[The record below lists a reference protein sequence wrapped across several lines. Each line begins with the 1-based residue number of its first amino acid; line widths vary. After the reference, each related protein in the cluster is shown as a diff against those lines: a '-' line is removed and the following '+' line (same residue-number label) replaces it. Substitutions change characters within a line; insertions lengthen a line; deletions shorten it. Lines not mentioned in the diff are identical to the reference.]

1 MLGDTIWTFG
11 ACSESVTALGLQG
24 FLAAMHRC
32 VFYLIRHAHAEWTPD
47 EQRPLSAQG
56 MVDAICVADAL
67 DAAPI
72 SHIYSSPYRRA
83 IQTIKPLADRLRIA
97 IEVVDDLRERALGRP
112 KTAASFVAAV
122 EETWRNPS
130 FAHPDGES
138 NQIAQ
143 ERAVTVVKRL
153 SEAHQGGQVVLSTH
167 GNLLAL
173 LVNQFDARCGFDFW
187 KALTMPDIYAL
198 HLEFDAVALHR
209 LWQDRD

>member
-1 MLGDTIWTFG
+1 
-11 ACSESVTALGLQG
+11 
-24 FLAAMHRC
+24 MHRC

-47 EQRPLSAQG
+47 EQRPLSTQG
-56 MVDAICVADAL
+56 MVDAIGVADTL

-97 IEVVDDLRERALGRP
+97 IEVMDDLRERALGRP

-122 EETWRNPS
+122 EQTWRDPS
-130 FAHPDGES
+130 FAHPGGEA

-198 HLEFDAVALHR
+198 HLELGAVALYR
-209 LWQDRD
+209 LWQGED